1 MVGQQQYLLTSCRS
15 GRIRGAAQKG
25 GKPNCIKPSV
35 ALLLLALHVQRIAAA
50 CLDIARD
57 PGVERRDLKAVTP
70 TPTPITYGRQGSFDE
85 APRAPRS
92 MPNPAPTAGRDLRV
106 DCSHM
111 RTPNAPELARV
122 LRRGLIPQVYG
133 IA

>member
-70 TPTPITYGRQGSFDE
+70 TPTPITYGRQGSFD
-85 APRAPRS
+85 RV
-92 MPNPAPTAGRDLRV
+92 GRDR
-106 DCSHM
+106 DG
-111 RTPNAPELARV
+111 R
-122 LRRGLIPQVYG
+122 LRREPRWYADHVLLGCTPASWNTSGTSLPVG
-133 IA
+133 TRR

>member
-70 TPTPITYGRQGSFDE
+70 TPTPITYGRQGSFE
-85 APRAPRS
+85 TGSAAI
-92 MPNPAPTAGRDLRV
+92 ATAGYGASRGGMQIICFWGVRRHPGIPPALLSRSAPV
-106 DCSHM
+106 DS
-111 RTPNAPELARV
+111 
-122 LRRGLIPQVYG
+122 
-133 IA
+133 